1 MRRPFVAA
9 ASAALL
15 TLMLV
20 PVAGAATGT
29 LDQQAPPGEGSYL
42 VDWTLTQTFTA
53 GLTGQ
58 LTEVDLYCVT
68 DTGSD
73 GPADVSVGSAS
84 TTGTCPGAGAAWAAF
99 VFSSPLSITAG
110 QQYTITFHDPTPTH
124 WFEAAADYPGGAGAD
139 PENTEFSGD
148 FAFRTWVLSTATA
161 PPTTV
166 VASERGS
173 AQDPPAWLLPAGLA
187 SVAATLVV
195 LRRRVAPSR

>member
-1 MRRPFVAA
+1 V
-9 ASAALL
+9 
-15 TLMLV
+15 
-20 PVAGAATGT
+20 
-29 LDQQAPPGEGSYL
+29 
-42 VDWTLTQTFTA
+42 
-53 GLTGQ
+53 
-58 LTEVDLYCVT
+58 
-68 DTGSD
+68 
-73 GPADVSVGSAS
+73 
-84 TTGTCPGAGAAWAAF
+84 AF

-124 WFEAAADYPGGAGAD
+124 WFEAAADYTGGAGAD

-187 SVAATLVV
+187 SVVASLVV
-195 LRRRVAPSR
+195 LRRRLALSR